1 MKFYTSVEQAGDT
14 ILVRGY
20 NEGRP
25 YQDRVKFNPTLFL
38 PSPEKSEWRTLDGK
52 YVRPV
57 KQGTIRDAKKF
68 VQDHKDIPDFDICGQ
83 TRYVNQYLYEQYP
96 DESMSYDMGDI
107 RVFTLDIETRAE
119 NGFPDIESA
128 DQEILLIS
136 IKDSN
141 TNNISVFGTKPYDH
155 NTKDGVHGDVKYM
168 HFSSE
173 TAMLNAFVHWWSSN
187 YPDVITGWNVQLF
200 DMPYIIRRINRV
212 VGEKESRLISPWKN
226 VYCREIYIKGRRQ
239 IAYDISGIAVL
250 DYLELY
256 KKFTYTNQESY
267 RLDHIA
273 FVELGEK
280 KLDHSEYDTFKEFYD
295 NDWSKFV
302 EYNIHDVRLVDQLDD
317 KMKLLDLAITM
328 AYDARVNFEDVYSQ
342 VRMWDNIIYVYLA
355 RQNIAI
361 PPKRESNK
369 DDQYIGAYVKEPIPG
384 IYDWVVSFDLN
395 SLYPHLIM
403 QYNLS
408 PETLLPGKRPSAQ
421 IDRLLYKQEPLDD
434 LKGCTV
440 CANGTLYDTTFQGF
454 LPKLMEKIYKERTI
468 YKKKMIAAKK
478 QYEKNP
484 SVQLKKEIARCNN
497 IQMARKIQLNSAYG
511 AIGNEHFR
519 YYRLEIAEAITTSGQ
534 LSIRWIGNKMNEYL
548 NRILKTEGEDYVIAS
563 DTDSMYLNLGPMV
576 ESVYKG
582 REKTDESVVT
592 FLDKICNLE
601 FEKYIESSYQE
612 LADYLNAYDQKM
624 VMARENIAS
633 KGIWTAKK
641 RYILDVWDSEGVR
654 YEKPKM
660 KIMGLETQRSSTPQY
675 FRNKLLEA
683 FKTIIKGTNEDVLDY
698 IDHVKED
705 TRKQDPIDI
714 AFPRGVNGLEK
725 YKSNADIYVKGTPIH
740 VRGAL
745 LYNYYVKQNK
755 VSHKYAPIQEGEK
768 IKFLYLKEPNPIGEN
783 VVSFM
788 GTIPREFNVD
798 NYIDYNLQ
806 FDKSFYQPL
815 RNVLECIG
823 WDAERRVSL
832 LQFF

>member
-421 IDRLLYKQEPLDD
+421 IDRLLYKQESLDD

-745 LYNYYVKQNK
+745 LYNYYVRKNK

-768 IKFLYLKEPNPIGEN
+768 IKFLYLKQPNPIGEN

-823 WDAERRVSL
+823 WDSERRVSL

>member
-57 KQGTIRDAKKF
+57 KQGTIRDAKRF
-68 VQDHKDIPDFDICGQ
+68 VQDHRDIPDFDICGQ

-141 TNNISVFGTKPYDH
+141 TNIISVFGTKPYDH
-155 NTKDGVHGDVKYM
+155 DTKDGVHGDVKYM

-421 IDRLLYKQEPLDD
+421 IDRLLYKQESLDD

-725 YKSNADIYVKGTPIH
+725 YKSHADIYVKGTPIH

-745 LYNYYVKQNK
+745 LYNYYVRKNK